1 MKTSY
6 NRNTRNRKFK
16 NMKKKDTNVTI
27 QDFDQIEIPELSSK
41 NKQMIKETAAKKFKQ
56 KEEAKNNF
64 DREILFDQMFKFD

>member
-1 MKTSY
+1 
-6 NRNTRNRKFK
+6 
-16 NMKKKDTNVTI
+16 MKKKDTNVTI